1 MPSLLINNAS
11 GGQLVIS
18 GAQWSGQLVP
28 VGGVQFRLD
37 TLASGAVYIGLSGG
51 MTVRSG
57 GLLDGM
63 VLNPGDGHFVP
74 KLGYGPSGNP
84 QIRVLADS
92 TASGQALLFYEIY

>member
-18 GAQWSGQLVP
+18 GAQYSGRLVP
-28 VGGVQFRLD
+28 TGGVQLRLD
-37 TLASGAVYIGLSGG
+37 PLASGAAYIGLSGG

-74 KLGYGPSGNP
+74 KIGYGFSGNP
-84 QIRVLADS
+84 QIRVLAD
-92 TASGQALLFYEIY
+92 AAVSGQGLLFWEIY